1 MSSPSDILSST
12 PPVAV
17 ITGASSGIGRAAA
30 IALAAKGFLCTLIS
44 LQVDKLAATAR
55 MLATSSRILV
65 VDFCDTAM
73 TEQVAG
79 QIAGMPRIDVL
90 VHCAGVLS
98 TGPAA
103 EVPPAELARVHAV
116 NFLGPCRLTQA
127 ALPALERSQGQI
139 VFMNSSA
146 AVRPS
151 TGLSAYASSKA
162 ALATYANVL
171 RDEVNA
177 RGIRVINVFPGRT
190 ATPMQAAMFRAE
202 GRDYHP
208 EHLLQPEDV
217 AAMVM
222 GALELPR
229 TAEVTDIHIRPMKKS
244 PA

>member
-1 MSSPSDILSST
+1 MSTPPPDPST

-17 ITGASSGIGRAAA
+17 ITGASSGIGRAVAV
-30 IALAAKGFLCTLIS
+30 ALAATGHACTLVS
-44 LQVDKLAATAR
+44 LQMDKLAATAR
-55 MLATSSRILV
+55 LLATSSRILP
-65 VDFCDTAM
+65 VDFGDAAM
-73 TEQVAG
+73 TGRLAG
-79 QIAGMPRIDVL
+79 QIAEMPRIDVL
-90 VHCAGVLS
+90 VHCAGVLT

-103 EVPPAELARVHAV
+103 EMPPAEFARMHAV

-127 ALPALERSQGQI
+127 ALPALERSRGQI

-151 TGLSAYASSKA
+151 PGLAAYASSKA

-171 RDEVNA
+171 RDEVNP

-190 ATPMQAAMFRAE
+190 ATPMQAVLFRAE

-217 AAMVM
+217 AAIVK

-229 TAEVTDIHIRPMKKS
+229 TAEVTDIHIRPMKKH

>member
-1 MSSPSDILSST
+1 MSPPPPESSRQPS
-12 PPVAV
+12 AV
-17 ITGASSGIGRAAA
+17 ITGASSGIGRAMAV
-30 IALAAKGFLCTLIS
+30 ALAAKGFLCTLIS
-44 LQVDKLAATAR
+44 LQVEKLAGTAR
-55 MLATSSRILV
+55 MLATSSRILA
-65 VDFCDTAM
+65 VDFCDTAL
-73 TEQVAG
+73 TEQVAA
-79 QIAGMPRIDVL
+79 QISMMPRIDVL

-98 TGPAA
+98 TGPVM
-103 EVPPAELARVHAV
+103 EVSSAELARVHAV
-116 NFLGPCRLTQA
+116 NFLGPCRLTRA
-127 ALPALERSQGQI
+127 ALPALERSRGQI

-151 TGLSAYASSKA
+151 PGLSSYASSKA
-162 ALATYANVL
+162 ALAAYSSVL

-177 RGIRVINVFPGRT
+177 LGIRVLSVFPGRT

-222 GALELPR
+222 GTLELPR
-229 TAEVTDIHIRPMKKS
+229 TAEVTDLHIRPMKKS

>member
-1 MSSPSDILSST
+1 MTHPFLESST
-12 PPVAV
+12 TPVAV
-17 ITGASSGIGRAAA
+17 ITGASSGIGRAVAV
-30 IALAAKGFLCTLIS
+30 ALAAKGHVCTLVS
-44 LQVDKLAATAR
+44 LQMEKLAATAR
-55 MLATSSRILV
+55 MLATSSRILA
-65 VDFCDTAM
+65 VDFCDAAM
-73 TEQVAG
+73 TEQVAA
-79 QIAGMPRIDVL
+79 QIAALPRIDAL

-103 EVPPAELARVHAV
+103 ETPPAELARVHAV

-146 AVRPS
+146 AARPS
-151 TGLSAYASSKA
+151 PGLSSYASSKA

-171 RDEVNA
+171 RDEVNP

-190 ATPMQAAMFRAE
+190 ATPMQAALFRAE

-208 EHLLQPEDV
+208 EYLLQPEDV
-217 AAMVM
+217 AAIVM
-222 GALELPR
+222 SALELPR
-229 TAEVTDIHIRPMKKS
+229 TAEVTDIHIRPMKKF